1 MHIHT
6 DRTTVRT
13 TKKKTVA
20 QNGQM
25 CNRKKG
31 RTMSKYDRK
40 VCILIV
46 CMTAGLNEIPS
57 ESFNEKKKRKWERGK
72 KTMNV
77 WCCSTLNCYEFS
89 LTWRHVTG
97 IAKWHSVNDT
107 YSKAMNCPLFTV
119 MREWEWKKFRIVFQI
134 KLHSNYLLACRRI
147 FPQTL

>member
-77 WCCSTLNCYEFS
+77 
-89 LTWRHVTG
+89 
-97 IAKWHSVNDT
+97 
-107 YSKAMNCPLFTV
+107 
-119 MREWEWKKFRIVFQI
+119 
-134 KLHSNYLLACRRI
+134 
-147 FPQTL
+147 